1 MIFKKSKSFLLNN
14 KGFTLMESMMM
25 GVLGFIIIGAAV
37 SGISWV
43 KNSFHRLSKRTVALE
58 IVSAFQ
64 QNLQEQFIRYP
75 NISVGGTS
83 ATFVLCFDM
92 SIRPAKNSTGGMD
105 PVIKV
110 FTNSSIKKNSGD
122 CVLNGYEIHLT
133 WTTTPNQY
141 RLIVLGVNNDLG
153 PVYDETVTVL
163 KQ

>member
-1 MIFKKSKSFLLNN
+1 MILKNN

-25 GVLGFIIIGAAV
+25 GALGFIIIGAAV
-37 SGISWV
+37 SGITWV
-43 KNSFHRLSKRTVALE
+43 KSSFNRLSKRTVAIE
-58 IVSAFQ
+58 IVSAFT

-75 NISVGGTS
+75 NITLSGTP
-83 ATFVLCFDM
+83 ATYVLCFDM

-105 PVIKV
+105 PIVKT
-110 FTNSSIKKNSGD
+110 FSNTAIKKNSGD

-133 WTTTPNQY
+133 WTNTPNQY

-153 PVYDETVTVL
+153 PVYDETVTVF

>member
-1 MIFKKSKSFLLNN
+1 MIIKNN

-37 SGISWV
+37 SGITWV
-43 KNSFHRLSKRTVALE
+43 KSSFNRLSKRTVAIE
-58 IVSAFQ
+58 IVSAFT

-75 NISVGGTS
+75 NITVGGNP
-83 ATFVLCFDM
+83 ATYVLCFDM

-105 PVIKV
+105 PLVKT
-110 FTNSSIKKNSGD
+110 FNSTAIKKNSGD

-133 WTTTPNQY
+133 WTSTPNQY

-153 PVYDETVTVL
+153 PVYDETVTVF

>member
-1 MIFKKSKSFLLNN
+1 MILKNN

-37 SGISWV
+37 SGITWV
-43 KNSFHRLSKRTVALE
+43 KSSFNRLSKRTVAIE
-58 IVSAFQ
+58 IVSAFT

-75 NISVGGTS
+75 NITVGGTP

-105 PVIKV
+105 PIVKT
-110 FTNSSIKKNSGD
+110 FSNTAIKKNSGD

-153 PVYDETVTVL
+153 PVYDETVTVF